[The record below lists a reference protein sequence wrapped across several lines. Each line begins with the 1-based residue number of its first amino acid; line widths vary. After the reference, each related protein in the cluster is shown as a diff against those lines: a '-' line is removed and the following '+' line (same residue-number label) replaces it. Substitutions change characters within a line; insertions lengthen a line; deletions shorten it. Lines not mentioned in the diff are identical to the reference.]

1 VKILKLDIAQKAYM
15 IDQTAALDLPNR
27 KVVRKLYEAASASL
41 EKPLCLT
48 AAERIMMAC
57 DEGDTVF
64 IITGFPVLP
73 KNVGE
78 TDGPPGVAVL
88 AETLRAVGLKPIM
101 ITDDICVDVVKAAS
115 SNVPFVTFPI
125 DKKQARRMAE
135 NLLSKHTPSALIAIE
150 RPGWN
155 ERQEYHTMRGLN
167 ISSLVGKTDHL
178 FKMGQRRG
186 IATIAVG
193 DGGNELGCGTIIR
206 TVRRNVPY
214 GAKCQCPCGAGIA
227 ASTPA
232 DVLVVGGTSNWAAYG
247 IAACLSLLKKIEY
260 KHDKESELKLLGRIL
275 DAGAVD
281 SVTKESQPFVD
292 GVPTSI
298 NSLVVHLIWAIANA

>member
-1 VKILKLDIAQKAYM
+1 M

-27 KVVRKLYEAASASL
+27 KVVRKLYEAASAPL
-41 EKPLCLT
+41 EKPLCLV
-48 AAERIMMAC
+48 AAEKIAMTC
-57 DEGDTVF
+57 KGGDTVF
-64 IITGFPVLP
+64 IVTGFPVLP

-101 ITDDICVDVVKAAS
+101 VTDDVCVDVVKAAS
-115 SNVPFVTFPI
+115 SNVSVVTFPI
-125 DKKQARRMAE
+125 DGKQARRMAD
-135 NLLSKHTPSALIAIE
+135 NLLSKHEPSTLIAIE

-155 ERQEYHTMRGLN
+155 KRKEYHTMRGLN

>member
-1 VKILKLDIAQKAYM
+1 MKTLKPDISQKAYM

-48 AAERIMMAC
+48 AAERIAKTC
-57 DEGDTVF
+57 NEGDTVF

-78 TDGPPGVAVL
+78 TDGPPGAAVL
-88 AETLRAVGLKPIM
+88 AETLRAVGLEPIM

-115 SNVPFVTFPI
+115 SNVPVLTVPI
-125 DKKQARRMAE
+125 DDKQAQHTAE
-135 NLLSKHTPSALIAIE
+135 NLLSKHEPSTLIAIE

-155 ERQEYHTMRGLN
+155 ARQEYHTMRGLN

-178 FKMGQRRG
+178 FKMGQSRG

-193 DGGNELGCGTIIR
+193 DGGNELGCGKIIH
-206 TVRRNVPY
+206 TVRKHVPY

-227 ASTPA
+227 ASTSA
-232 DVLVVGGTSNWAAYG
+232 DVLVIGGTSNWAAYG
-247 IAACLSLLKKIEY
+247 IAACLSLLKKLEY
-260 KHDKESELKLLGRIL
+260 RHDKESELKLLRRIL

-281 SVTKESQPFVD
+281 SVSRESQPFVD
-292 GVPTSI
+292 GVPTPI
-298 NSLVVHLIWAIANA
+298 NSLVVHLIWTITNA

>member
-1 VKILKLDIAQKAYM
+1 M

-27 KVVRKLYEAASASL
+27 KVVRKLYEVASALL
-41 EKPLCLT
+41 EKPLCLA
-48 AAERIMMAC
+48 AAERVIMAC

-64 IITGFPVLP
+64 IITGFPVPP

-78 TDGPPGVAVL
+78 TDGPLGAVVL
-88 AETLRAVGLKPIM
+88 AETLRAVGLKPMM
-101 ITDDICVDVVKAAS
+101 ITDDVCVDVVRAIS
-115 SNVPFVTFPI
+115 PNVPVLTFPI
-125 DKKQARRMAE
+125 DSKQAQHMAE
-135 NLLSKHTPSALIAIE
+135 NLLSKHKPSTLIAIE
-150 RPGWN
+150 RPRWN
-155 ERQEYHTMRGLN
+155 ERQGYHTMRGVS

-178 FKMGQRRG
+178 FKMGQSRG
-186 IATIAVG
+186 IATIAAG
-193 DGGNELGCGTIIR
+193 DGGNELGCGTIIQ
-206 TVRRNVPY
+206 TVRRYVPY

-232 DVLVVGGTSNWAAYG
+232 DVLVIGGTSNWAAYG
-247 IAACLSLLKKIEY
+247 IAACLSLLKKLEY
-260 KHDKESELKLLGRIL
+260 KHDKESELKLLRRIL

-298 NSLVVHLIWAIANA
+298 NSLVVHLIWTIANA